1 MSDSANSP
9 TTTPSEPT
17 DMLPGSIREQR
28 GKRLLSVS
36 RIMHHEEELNQ
47 FAYSSTGLIE
57 QNFQNLANKVKP
69 YAPMNPAHHVPVE
82 TNHVPVETNHVPVEL
97 WIPIEK
103 RGTKPSIDYDSSFS
117 LYCKNKLRRFSNR
130 STHPN

>member
-17 DMLPGSIREQR
+17 GMVPGSIREQ
-28 GKRLLSVS
+28 
-36 RIMHHEEELNQ
+36 Q
-47 FAYSSTGLIE
+47 GLIE

-69 YAPMNPAHHVPVE
+69 YAPMNAAHHVPVK
-82 TNHVPVETNHVPVEL
+82 TNHVPVETNHVPLEL

-117 LYCKNKLRRFSNR
+117 IYCKNKLRRFLNC